1 MPELEMLSDATWIWS
16 EELGWFW
23 SGNGNNNFTYPYL
36 YSNDLKLWVYLREIG
51 ENADWVLTVP
61 GQNQPLTR
69 MQYQVER
76 IKDSVE
82 SLQSALSVS
91 EYIQESIIFSDEEKR
106 VIVRELLFTGGS
118 ATLAT
123 YGIEL
128 SF

>member
-1 MPELEMLSDATWIWS
+1 M
-16 EELGWFW
+16 
-23 SGNGNNNFTYPYL
+23 YL
-36 YSNDLKLWVYLREIG
+36 QEIG
-51 ENADWVLTVP
+51 DNADWVLTVP
-61 GQNQPLTR
+61 GQNQPLSR

-76 IKDSVE
+76 IKESVE